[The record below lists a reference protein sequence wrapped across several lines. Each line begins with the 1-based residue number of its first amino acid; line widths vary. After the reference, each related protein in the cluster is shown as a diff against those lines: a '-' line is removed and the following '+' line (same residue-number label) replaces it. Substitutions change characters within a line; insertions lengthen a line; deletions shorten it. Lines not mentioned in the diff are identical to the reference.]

1 MRMRK
6 LGQGHSVMFFA
17 PLDVDRAIRA
27 VTSVAGE
34 DTVHASDI
42 LLWAMHETCAEIQ
55 NRAPHWAQQG
65 IDHTSRY
72 IAWSTFCR
80 NEFTS
85 DELASRWRRPD
96 AKSLEALYAPTRS
109 RQRCAIP
116 IPEIR
121 QRCTDLGILSLPV
134 SNMDEEQEREVI
146 HEIERERQVERP
158 PPAVR
163 AEHRITDDVH
173 DFVQTGILKPNSNAF
188 ISIFSS
194 FRSPN
199 VPQTDE
205 GPWTRCVLAT
215 SDFCRVTQGTVDVSE
230 YLRPVNWVLSRP
242 VSRGTPILV
251 ILSPY
256 EVNQLLLDIKK
267 SKNVQLHMYT
277 PRVQKAMTPC
287 DDLNLYNISTS
298 SRNSVENPNL
308 KGQLMTLIDQLNLF
322 TGQLYLRD
330 YETYIR
336 LCRFLCVYAKDLEGE
351 GDFRRES
358 DGFIQP
364 AHRPSGARSWGSFS
378 KSPLPFLRFLIGL
391 RRKGI
396 PFAPTHMGK
405 ILDGRPVR
413 EEDFEV

>member
-6 LGQGHSVMFFA
+6 LGHGHSVMFFA

-27 VTSVAGE
+27 AASIADGGTI
-34 DTVHASDI
+34 HASDI

-72 IAWSTFCR
+72 NAWSKFCHK
-80 NEFTS
+80 EFTS
-85 DELASRWRRPD
+85 NELASRWRLPD
-96 AKSLEALYAPTRS
+96 AKSLEQLYAPTRS
-109 RQRCAIP
+109 RERCAIS

-121 QRCTDLGILSLPV
+121 QRCIDLGILSLPV
-134 SNMDEEQEREVI
+134 SNLDEEQEREVI
-146 HEIERERQVERP
+146 HEIERERQVGRP

-173 DFVQTGILKPNSNAF
+173 HFVQTGILKSSSNAF
-188 ISIFSS
+188 IPIFSS
-194 FRSPN
+194 FQSPN
-199 VPQTDE
+199 APQTDE
-205 GPWTRCVLAT
+205 GAWTRCVLAT
-215 SDFCRVTQGTVDVSE
+215 SDFCKVTQGTVDVSE
-230 YLRPVNWVLSRP
+230 YLRPVNWVLSRR
-242 VSRGTPILV
+242 VSKGTPILV

-256 EVNQLLLDIKK
+256 EVNELLLNIKK

-287 DDLNLYNISTS
+287 DELDLYSISTS
-298 SRNSVENPNL
+298 SRNPKL
-308 KGQLMTLIDQLNLF
+308 KDQLMTLNDQLNLF

-364 AHRPSGARSWGSFS
+364 AHRPPGARSGGSFS
-378 KSPLPFLRFLIGL
+378 RSPLPFLRFLIGL
-391 RRKGI
+391 RRKGT